1 MSIFKIKVFSLKFF
15 LLSFALVFFL
25 TLLELFFQLT
35 STEKE
40 DNFANT
46 QEWQKKYAVHNS
58 HGYRDKEHSF
68 EKPENVFRILVLGDS
83 QTFGHGIKKIE
94 NTWHKKLEVLMNQGT
109 EKNRF
114 EIISLAGE
122 GWNTDT
128 QLYELFKAGFNYN
141 PDLILLGFYHNDIF
155 ASIDFQC
162 DSADIPLFP
171 GSKSIQFL
179 RNSSKLFKFVEF
191 RVNRLLE
198 EMGRKPKFT
207 DCINKRFESGWPIN
221 ETFLDTILLSARMK
235 NVSFMITMIPLI
247 HKLGEDYPLLKSHA
261 LLKKYCADRG
271 IEYLDLYEN
280 GFMGLNA
287 EKLIISRSDRHLNE
301 KGSEIVAQ
309 TLYKKLNPLKEYE
322 NLPYFRGLFDLA
334 ELLNRDDIVRKFD
347 QNYLE
352 LIKQK
357 ESHLFNKALTIN
369 LEIKNDLLSVKKII
383 LDNNLKFIKNIVLT
397 KDGNFKEKSI
407 EVRNDLKGL
416 VYEEN
421 VKDMGFFQ
429 LRKSLKANNST
440 NYFFENDFS
449 EFLFSYVSRDTG
461 VVLFTEKKIKFK
473 NLKSFERLIV
483 GSAYAATEKQIA
495 DKLFFYLRYG
505 WVNQVENL
513 ILKILKSNPSE
524 GALKAIEK
532 TRPMIKV
539 VKKIKALQKKYKSF
553 FYGFVPL
560 EAINPNQLNHSLVD

>member
-1 MSIFKIKVFSLKFF
+1 
-15 LLSFALVFFL
+15 VFFL

-40 DNFANT
+40 DEYANT
-46 QEWQKKYAVHNS
+46 QEWQKKYTVLNS

-109 EKNRF
+109 QKNRF

-128 QLYELFKAGFNYN
+128 QLYELFKIGFNYN

-155 ASIDFQC
+155 ASLDFQC
-162 DSADIPLFP
+162 DSSDIPLFP
-171 GSKSIQFL
+171 DSKSIQFL
-179 RNSSKLFKFVEF
+179 RDYSKLFKFVEF

-198 EMGRKPKFT
+198 KMERKPKFT

-235 NVSFMITMIPLI
+235 NVPFMITMIPLI
-247 HKLGEDYPLLKSHA
+247 HKLGEGYPLIKSHDM
-261 LLKKYCADRG
+261 LKKYCADRG

-334 ELLNRDDIVRKFD
+334 ELLNRDDFVRKFD

-352 LIKQK
+352 LLKQK
-357 ESHLFNKALTIN
+357 KSNLFNPH
-369 LEIKNDLLSVKKII
+369 
-383 LDNNLKFIKNIVLT
+383 FP
-397 KDGNFKEKSI
+397 
-407 EVRNDLKGL
+407 
-416 VYEEN
+416 
-421 VKDMGFFQ
+421 
-429 LRKSLKANNST
+429 
-440 NYFFENDFS
+440 
-449 EFLFSYVSRDTG
+449 
-461 VVLFTEKKIKFK
+461 FK
-473 NLKSFERLIV
+473 NKLSRL
-483 GSAYAATEKQIA
+483 
-495 DKLFFYLRYG
+495 
-505 WVNQVENL
+505 
-513 ILKILKSNPSE
+513 
-524 GALKAIEK
+524 
-532 TRPMIKV
+532 
-539 VKKIKALQKKYKSF
+539 
-553 FYGFVPL
+553 
-560 EAINPNQLNHSLVD
+560 